1 MYSLNKL
8 ESYSRIST
16 LGPVGHRTSHF
27 KRAVC
32 ISCRPC
38 VDVHKGGKGGP
49 AHVDACGQGEGGQ
62 KRDLFVDVINGWP
75 LTTMQCQI
83 QRINWPAEAIEYRP
97 TDALV
102 RNVSTGNLCTMLWY
116 TKLEKLTFIYFK
128 FVSSA
133 RTL

>member
-16 LGPVGHRTSHF
+16 LGPVGHYTSHF

-38 VDVHKGGKGGP
+38 VEVHKGEGGP

-62 KRDLFVDVINGWP
+62 NPDFCGRHKWIAPNSLLPSACGP
-75 LTTMQCQI
+75 GTMCLLSASFL
-83 QRINWPAEAIEYRP
+83 RHFSLAVAGLR
-97 TDALV
+97 ALLS
-102 RNVSTGNLCTMLWY
+102 RF
-116 TKLEKLTFIYFK
+116 LERALYKNPE
-128 FVSSA
+128 
-133 RTL
+133 